1 MPRTARS
8 LVAKGHYHI
17 ISRGNNR
24 AAVFHEATDYDQFVD
39 LMAQAQAR
47 VSLPILAACVM
58 PNHFHVVVAQEAA
71 TDISRW
77 AHWLLT
83 THTHR
88 YHLKHDT
95 CGRVWQGRFK
105 AFPIEQDGHL
115 LTVMRYVE
123 RNALRAG
130 LVARAEGWPWSSLA
144 WRHGG
149 SRTRL
154 PHLVDTALP
163 AHWTEWVN
171 SPQTAEELEAIRAC
185 VNHQR
190 PYGGDA
196 WASRQSALSP
206 ARSTGR
212 RRGRPPKTR
221 LTAANSTARSS
232 ADEPSEENR
241 RMSPISS
248 AGP

>member
-1 MPRTARS
+1 MAG
-8 LVAKGHYHI
+8 GHYHV

-24 AAVFHEATDYDQFVD
+24 AAVFHDTHDFEAFVR
-39 LMAQAQAR
+39 LMEQAQSR
-47 VSLPILAACVM
+47 VRLSILAACVM
-58 PNHFHVVVAQEAA
+58 PNHFHVVAAQQAA

-77 AHWLLT
+77 IHWLLT

-88 YHLKHDT
+88 HHLKYES

-105 AFPIEQDGHL
+105 AFPIEQDVHL

-130 LVARAEGWPWSSLA
+130 LVERAESWPWCSLA
-144 WRHGG
+144 WRHGRG
-149 SRTRL
+149 PGAAPQLAEVSL
-154 PHLVDTALP
+154 PTDWAG
-163 AHWTEWVN
+163 WVN
-171 SPQTAEELEAIRAC
+171 APQTAEELEAIRAC
-185 VNHQR
+185 VNHQK

-196 WASRQSALSP
+196 WARAQSTLSP
-206 ARSTGR
+206 NRSTGR
-212 RRGRPPKTR
+212 RRGRPNKTSPTPR
-221 LTAANSTARSS
+221 KPPTRPAAGRHGR
-232 ADEPSEENR
+232 ENR